1 MKEIINKNLIKLDL
15 KGNNKE
21 EIIKELSELIK
32 NDGRL
37 NDYDAYIEEVFSRE
51 KLTTTGLGYGIAI
64 PHGKCD
70 AVNIPSVAF
79 GKVKKGVDWASLDEK
94 PVYLVFLLAV
104 PKEAESNQHLKIL
117 AALSRK
123 LVDDEFRQELMD
135 VESGDRLLEILS
147 GIFDEAL
154 K

>member
-1 MKEIINKNLIKLDL
+1 MKEIINKKLIKLDL
-15 KGNNKE
+15 QGNNKE
-21 EIIKELSELIK
+21 EVIKELSGLIK

-51 KLTTTGLGYGIAI
+51 ELTTTGLGYGIAI

-70 AVNIPSVAF
+70 AVDIPSVAF
-79 GKVKKGVDWASLDEK
+79 GRVKKGIDWASLDGE
-94 PVYLVFLLAV
+94 PVNLVFLLAV
-104 PKEAESNQHLKIL
+104 PKEAESDQHLRIL

-123 LVDDEFRQELMD
+123 LIDDEFRKELLE
-135 VESGDRLLEILS
+135 VENEDRLLELLS
-147 GIFDEAL
+147 NIFDKAL